1 MDTAGLLLALTAG
14 MLAAFNPCGFA
25 MLPAYLSVLV
35 AADAPGGRWAAAG
48 RVVTST
54 LAMTAG
60 FVAVFGTLGFAL
72 APAMGWLQPRLPW
85 LTLASGAILAV
96 LGVLLATGRRLPS
109 LPLIRRAPALTRS
122 LPSMALFGAAYALAS
137 VSCTIVPFL
146 AIVGVSLSGGSAA
159 LFGAYAA
166 GMALVVGVTALAVA
180 LVRTSLLSRV
190 RRASAVAPRAGG
202 VLLAVAGLYITYYG
216 WYELRVLHDARWA
229 GADPVV
235 EAALGVQEALV
246 STVERI
252 GVLPLVAAF
261 GVLLLAVGLIRRGRL
276 GAE

>member
-1 MDTAGLLLALTAG
+1 MDTPTLLLALTAG
-14 MLAAFNPCGFA
+14 MLAALNPCGFA

-35 AADAPGGRWAAAG
+35 AADRTGGRWGAAG
-48 RVVTST
+48 RALTST

-72 APAMGWLQPRLPW
+72 APAMSWLQPRLPW
-85 LTLASGAILAV
+85 LTLASGVVLAV
-96 LGVLLATGRRLPS
+96 LGVLLTTGRRLPG
-109 LPLIRRAPALTRS
+109 LPMIRHAPAVTRS
-122 LPSMALFGAAYALAS
+122 LPSMALFGAVYALAS

-146 AIVGVSLSGGSAA
+146 AIVGASLTGGSVT

-166 GMALVVGVTALAVA
+166 GMALVVGATALAVA

-190 RRASAVAPRAGG
+190 RRAGAVAPRAGG
-202 VLLAVAGLYITYYG
+202 VLLTVAGLYVTYYG

-235 EAALGVQEALV
+235 EAALVVQESLV
-246 STVERI
+246 STVERL
-252 GVLPLVAAF
+252 GVLPIAIAF
-261 GVLLLAVGLIRRGRL
+261 GILLVFAALFRGRRPN
-276 GAE
+276 AE